1 MSILA
6 LDLGTKTG
14 WAFGKSTAAHMS
26 GTWDLKPRRYDGG
39 GMRFVKFKGELNDIL
54 KAGRPEMVVFE
65 EVRKHNGTDAAHVYG
80 GLLAVLTAWCE
91 ELEIPYRGV
100 TVQAIKKH
108 ITGRG
113 NAGKPD
119 VIAAVQ
125 KLGFEPED
133 DNHADALAL
142 FDGVMRGVL

>member
-14 WAFGKSTAAHMS
+14 WAYGTLDAVMS
-26 GTWDLKPRRYDGG
+26 GVWDLKPRRFDGG

-54 KAGRPEMVVFE
+54 KAGRPAAVMFE
-65 EVRKHNGTDAAHVYG
+65 EVRNHKGTDAAHIYG
-80 GLLAVLTAWCE
+80 GLLGVLTAWCE
-91 ELEIPYRGV
+91 ENEIPYRGV
-100 TVQAIKKH
+100 TVQAIKKFA
-108 ITGRG
+108 TGRG

-119 VIAAVQ
+119 MIAAALR
-125 KLGFEPED
+125 LGYEPID

-142 FDGVMRGVL
+142 FHGTLTGDL

>member
-54 KAGRPEMVVFE
+54 KAERPEMVVFE

-80 GLLAVLTAWCE
+80 GLLATLTAWCE
-91 ELEIPYRGV
+91 ENEIPFRGV
-100 TVQAIKKH
+100 PVGAIKRH
-108 ITGRG
+108 ATGKG
-113 NAGKPD
+113 NAGKPE
-119 VIAAVQ
+119 VMAGVRRI
-125 KLGFEPED
+125 GFEPID

-142 FDGVMRGVL
+142 WDGVTKGVL